1 MSDEVSLLQAF
12 SRSSHPGRN
21 GSQRDTVVVVGP
33 RVRPEGLNRPQRTR
47 RRFYYKKYR
56 SYSGRQRLQELV
68 GNSLYIDLRLY
79 LFQCHVESRS
89 YDWTAFVPP
98 RGGTRLPLLLGPGQV
113 SGRLTKTVS
122 PMGLYQGTW
131 LLSRA
136 GQLAVASSGYYR
148 STRNRRGRSRGG
160 RGCSRNTV
168 LVYAWRVR

>member
-56 SYSGRQRLQELV
+56 SYSGRQRRQELV
-68 GNSLYIDLRLY
+68 GSSLYIDLRLY

-98 RGGTRLPLLLGPGQV
+98 RGGTRLPANVTFSVKRAECSKKERNRIPMGIIS
-113 SGRLTKTVS
+113 SGRSFVPTVGHTNAPIHLPTQGVRTTFS
-122 PMGLYQGTW
+122 PRFQTCC
-131 LLSRA
+131 
-136 GQLAVASSGYYR
+136 
-148 STRNRRGRSRGG
+148 GG
-160 RGCSRNTV
+160 
-168 LVYAWRVR
+168 